1 MPSTHRYNQPNAEIA
16 TNAPTFFSKF
26 AFFQKKGN
34 LNTPKQQK
42 STSGNAMQLTPDF
55 HSKTAATAEQ
65 KESKE
70 EER

>member
-1 MPSTHRYNQPNAEIA
+1 M
-16 TNAPTFFSKF
+16 
-26 AFFQKKGN
+26 KGT
-34 LNTPKQQK
+34 LNSPKQQK